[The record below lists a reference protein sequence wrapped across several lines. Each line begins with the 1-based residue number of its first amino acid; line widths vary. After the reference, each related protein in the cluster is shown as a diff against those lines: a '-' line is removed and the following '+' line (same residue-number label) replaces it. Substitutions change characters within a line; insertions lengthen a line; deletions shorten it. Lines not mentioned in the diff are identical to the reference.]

1 MTFEGGIAVT
11 STWTTTPAG
20 SDFDR
25 AGQHALVRD
34 RHIGLDTTALASPTE
49 TVRAA
54 VDPADLADRID
65 QAWNTPLDCD
75 DDYDYSP
82 VY

>member
-1 MTFEGGIAVT
+1 MT
-11 STWTTTPAG
+11 STWTSITPAG

-25 AGQHALVRD
+25 AGQSVPVHDRD
-34 RHIGLDTTALASPTE
+34 IELDTTALQPPAE

-54 VDPADLADRID
+54 VDPADLADRIE
-65 QAWNTPLDCD
+65 QAWIIPLDLD

-82 VY
+82 PG